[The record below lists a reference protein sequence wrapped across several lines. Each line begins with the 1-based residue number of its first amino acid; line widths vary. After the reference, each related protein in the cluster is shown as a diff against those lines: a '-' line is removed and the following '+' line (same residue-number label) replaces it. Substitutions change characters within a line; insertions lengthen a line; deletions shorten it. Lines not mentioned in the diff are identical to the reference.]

1 MPKAKYDFCQCHRT
15 LITIQLHPNSNQ
27 LDPEQLEDLAT
38 KALDTR
44 GNEEASES
52 LEKVLRTAKS
62 KHVEVYTTMEDV
74 LRNVNENALPEE
86 KSRSR
91 ATKAIRGD
99 IPAELLDKYSNHRDS
114 GTKFPIQIED
124 IKEWCIMNK
133 TCFICFKKSCRREI
147 NGARNYRIKQKA
159 TILCLKRFMSA
170 VLQEDMRELFS
181 LNQTETISPPPEA
194 NQSPRQK
201 KVLMG

>member
-1 MPKAKYDFCQCHRT
+1 MSTDNKTPPDPDGSKKPSAEKIKTAAKEAMKTAMEDGADLEEAST
-15 LITIQLHPNSNQ
+15 WLALNLANITIQLHPNSNQ

-44 GNEEASES
+44 GNEETSES
-52 LEKVLRTAKS
+52 LEKVLRTAKN
-62 KHVEVYTTMEDV
+62 KHVEVYTTMENV

-99 IPAELLDKYSNHRDS
+99 MPAELWDKYSNYRDS

-133 TCFICFKKSCRREI
+133 TCFICF
-147 NGARNYRIKQKA
+147 
-159 TILCLKRFMSA
+159 
-170 VLQEDMRELFS
+170 
-181 LNQTETISPPPEA
+181 
-194 NQSPRQK
+194 
-201 KVLMG
+201 